1 MIELVVIIS
10 LKASL
15 CELLADKSG
24 ILQQLAAASDLL
36 RRASGAREHV
46 NATELRAGGIASR
59 VARCETMERAQEQ
72 SQALLAEADAIVAM
86 QEILAAAK
94 DELRGE
100 FGHIGMVGVA
110 AGAGPGTAAMLGG
123 WPGWGVA
130 ALDGAGMGDPTP
142 ALEEAAA
149 ALARLLRADGEAAA
163 AAAALGVAAG
173 MFPAA

>member
-130 ALDGAGMGDPTP
+130 ADGAGTGDPTP

-163 AAAALGVAAG
+163 AAAELGVAAG